1 MKTPVIIASAA
12 AAVALAALAAP
23 ASAEEVHIK
32 NAVGRVA
39 VVIEDRADVAVE
51 VEQGASGLP
60 AIKVS
65 RRGRDVII
73 DGDLGRGGVRNCHA
87 GQARAAQPGQGALVE
102 VRGHG
107 RIEIA
112 DAPLIVIRTPRAV
125 KIETGGAVFGSIGR
139 GATSVEVGTAGCG
152 GWTIAN
158 VDGALNISVA
168 GSGDV
173 RAGASRSLEVS
184 VAGSGDVSVGAT
196 GAAEIS
202 IAGSGNVS
210 IASVTGNF
218 ESSVAG
224 SGDILV
230 RGGRADRLE
239 VNIMGGGDVDF
250 RGPAATA
257 EINVMGGGD
266 VRIASVSGTVERNVM
281 GGGRITIGNP

>member
-1 MKTPVIIASAA
+1 MKKPVMFASAA
-12 AAVALAALAAP
+12 ALALAAFAAP
-23 ASAEEVHIK
+23 VSAEVRVK
-32 NAVGRVA
+32 NAVGRVV

-60 AIKVS
+60 AIKVN
-65 RRGRDVII
+65 RRGADVII
-73 DGDLGRGGVRNCHA
+73 DGDLGRRDIRNCHA
-87 GQARAAQPGQGALVE
+87 GSADAARPGQDAWVD
-102 VRGHG
+102 VRDHG

-112 DAPLIVIRTPRAV
+112 AAPLIVIRSPRAV
-125 KIETGGAVFGSIGR
+125 QVETEGAVFGSVGR
-139 GATSVEVGTAGCG
+139 GARSVEVGTAGCG
-152 GWTIAN
+152 GWTVAN
-158 VDGALNISVA
+158 VDGPLNINVA

-173 RAGASRSLEVS
+173 RAGVSRSLEVD

-196 GAAEIS
+196 GAAEVS
-202 IAGSGNVS
+202 IAGSGDVV

-250 RGPAATA
+250 RAPAATA
-257 EINVMGGGD
+257 EINIMGGGD

-281 GGGRITIGNP
+281 GGGRVSIGNP